1 MLRRDRQRGLAR
13 CAWGGHHET
22 RLLMDA
28 RIALVKVFSVTKA
41 KEREGIGEQVTAWL
55 AANPGLRVVK
65 AVVTLTSD
73 EKFHCFSIV
82 LFCAAA

>member
-1 MLRRDRQRGLAR
+1 LN
-13 CAWGGHHET
+13 
-22 RLLMDA
+22 DA

-41 KEREGIGEQVTAWL
+41 RERDGIGEQVTAWL
-55 AANPGLRVVK
+55 AANPAVRVVK
-65 AVVTLTSD
+65 TVVALTSD